1 MAFGMNEMKK
11 LLEITETNLEEMCKK
26 PSPTPAET
34 KACKDGMELRAMLK
48 CEIEDCNAKEHG
60 EEYSGYRAFPRHYSM
75 TAYGM
80 ENGMRDDYAG
90 YPGQPRDW
98 NGQYSGFSTYAPSLG
113 MYGDSNRSYGED
125 RGYSRHSIGDRAVE
139 KLEHLMDT
147 TGSSYEKEEL
157 RKFIGM
163 IKREADK

>member
-11 LLEITETNLEEMCKK
+11 LLDITETCLEEMTKK
-26 PSPTPAET
+26 PTHTPAET
-34 KACKDGMELRAMLK
+34 KACKDGLELRAMLK

-80 ENGMRDDYAG
+80 GNDMRDGYAG

-98 NGQYSGFSTYAPSLG
+98 NGQYASGMPYDEG
-113 MYGDSNRSYGED
+113 RRSYGED

-147 TGSSYEKEEL
+147 TGSTYEKEEL
-157 RKFIGM
+157 RKFISM

>member
-48 CEIEDCNAKEHG
+48 CEIEDCAAKEHG

-80 ENGMRDDYAG
+80 KDGMHEDYAG
-90 YPGQPRDW
+90 YPGQPRAW
-98 NGQYSGFSTYAPSLG
+98 NGQYASGMP
-113 MYGDSNRSYGED
+113 YGDDG
-125 RGYSRHSIGDRAVE
+125 GYSRHSIGDRAAA
-139 KLEHLMDT
+139 KLEGMMDT
-147 TGSSYEKEEL
+147 TQSPYERDEL
-157 RKFIGM
+157 KRLIGLV
-163 IKREADK
+163 KREADR

>member
-48 CEIEDCNAKEHG
+48 CEIEDCEHMERG

-80 ENGMRDDYAG
+80 RDGMRDDYAG
-90 YPGQPRDW
+90 YPGQPRNW
-98 NGQYSGFSTYAPSLG
+98 NGQYASGMPYDDG
-113 MYGDSNRSYGED
+113 RRSYGED
-125 RGYSRHSIGDRAVE
+125 HGYSRHSIGDRAVE

-147 TGSSYEKEEL
+147 TGSAYEKEEL

>member
-48 CEIEDCNAKEHG
+48 CEIEDCIAKEHG

-80 ENGMRDDYAG
+80 GNGMRDDYAG

-98 NGQYSGFSTYAPSLG
+98 NGQYASGMPYDDG
-113 MYGDSNRSYGED
+113 HRS
-125 RGYSRHSIGDRAVE
+125 YSRHSIGDRAAA
-139 KLEHLMDT
+139 KLEGMMDAT
-147 TGSSYEKEEL
+147 QSPYERDEL
-157 RKFIGM
+157 KRLIGLV
-163 IKREADK
+163 KREADR

>member
-48 CEIEDCNAKEHG
+48 CEIEECNAKEHG

-80 ENGMRDDYAG
+80 HDGYSG

-98 NGQYSGFSTYAPSLG
+98 NGPYASGMPYDDG
-113 MYGDSNRSYGED
+113 RRSYGED

-147 TGSSYEKEEL
+147 TGSAYEKEEL

>member
-1 MAFGMNEMKK
+1 MEFGKNEMKK
-11 LLEITETNLEEMCKK
+11 LLEITETCLSEMAKK
-26 PSPTPAET
+26 PTHTPAET

-48 CEIEDCNAKEHG
+48 CEIEDCEAKEHG

-80 ENGMRDDYAG
+80 RDDYAG
-90 YPGQPRDW
+90 YPGQPRNW
-98 NGQYSGFSTYAPSLG
+98 NGQYASGMPYDDG
-113 MYGDSNRSYGED
+113 RRSYGGD
-125 RGYSRHSIGDRAVE
+125 YDYSRHSIGDRAVE

-147 TGSSYEKEEL
+147 TGSAYEKEEL

-163 IKREADK
+163 IKHEADK

>member
-11 LLEITETNLEEMCKK
+11 ILEITETCLEEMSKK
-26 PSPTPAET
+26 QTHNATET
-34 KACKDGMELRAMLK
+34 KSCKDGMELRAMLK
-48 CEIEDCNAKEHG
+48 CEIEACEAKEHG

-80 ENGMRDDYAG
+80 RNGMRDDYAG
-90 YPGQPRDW
+90 YPGMPYND
-98 NGQYSGFSTYAPSLG
+98 GH
-113 MYGDSNRSYGED
+113 RSYDED
-125 RGYSRHSIGDRAVE
+125 YGYSRHSIGDRAVE

-147 TGSSYEKEEL
+147 TGSAYEKEEL

>member
-1 MAFGMNEMKK
+1 MEFGKNEMKK
-11 LLEITETNLEEMCKK
+11 LLEITETCLSEMAKK
-26 PSPTPAET
+26 PTHTPAET

-48 CEIEDCNAKEHG
+48 CEIEDCEAKEHG

-80 ENGMRDDYAG
+80 RDDYAG
-90 YPGQPRDW
+90 YPGQSRNW
-98 NGQYSGFSTYAPSLG
+98 NGQYASGMPYDDG
-113 MYGDSNRSYGED
+113 RRSYGED
-125 RGYSRHSIGDRAVE
+125 YDYSRHSIGDRAVE

-147 TGSSYEKEEL
+147 TGSAYEKEEL

>member
-1 MAFGMNEMKK
+1 MEFGKNEMKK
-11 LLEITETNLEEMCKK
+11 LLEITETCLSEMAKK
-26 PSPTPAET
+26 PTHTPAET

-48 CEIEDCNAKEHG
+48 CEIEDCEAKEHG

-80 ENGMRDDYAG
+80 RDDYAG
-90 YPGQPRDW
+90 YPGQPRNW
-98 NGQYSGFSTYAPSLG
+98 NGQYASGMPYDDG
-113 MYGDSNRSYGED
+113 RRSYGGD
-125 RGYSRHSIGDRAVE
+125 YDYSRHSIGDRAVE

-147 TGSSYEKEEL
+147 TGSAYEKEEL

>member
-1 MAFGMNEMKK
+1 MEFGKNEMNK
-11 LLEITETNLEEMCKK
+11 LLEITETCLSEMAKK
-26 PSPTPAET
+26 PTHTPAET

-48 CEIEDCNAKEHG
+48 CEIEDCEAKEHG

-80 ENGMRDDYAG
+80 RDGMRDDYAG
-90 YPGQPRDW
+90 YPGQPRNL
-98 NGQYSGFSTYAPSLG
+98 NGQYASGMPYDDG
-113 MYGDSNRSYGED
+113 RRSYSED
-125 RGYSRHSIGDRAVE
+125 YGYSRHSIGDRAVE

-147 TGSSYEKEEL
+147 TGSAYEKEEL

>member
-1 MAFGMNEMKK
+1 MEFGKNEMKK
-11 LLEITETNLEEMCKK
+11 LLEITETCLSEMAKK
-26 PSPTPAET
+26 PTHTPAET

-48 CEIEDCNAKEHG
+48 CEVEDCESMERG

-80 ENGMRDDYAG
+80 GNGMRDDYAG
-90 YPGQPRDW
+90 YPGQPRNW
-98 NGQYSGFSTYAPSLG
+98 NGQYASGMPYDDG
-113 MYGDSNRSYGED
+113 RRSYGGD
-125 RGYSRHSIGDRAVE
+125 YDYSRHSIGDRAVE

-147 TGSSYEKEEL
+147 TGSAYEKEEL

>member
-1 MAFGMNEMKK
+1 MEFGKNEMNK
-11 LLEITETNLEEMCKK
+11 LLEITETCLSEMAKK
-26 PSPTPAET
+26 PTHTPAET

-48 CEIEDCNAKEHG
+48 CEIEDCEAKEHG

-80 ENGMRDDYAG
+80 RDGMRDDHVG
-90 YPGQPRDW
+90 YPGQPRNW
-98 NGQYSGFSTYAPSLG
+98 NGQYASGMPYDDG
-113 MYGDSNRSYGED
+113 RRSYGED
-125 RGYSRHSIGDRAVE
+125 QGYSRHSIGDRAVE
-139 KLEHLMDT
+139 KLEHQMDT
-147 TGSSYEKEEL
+147 TGSAYEKEEL